1 MYFVALTLLQI
12 LGSQKT
18 YKIRSNEFVTAK
30 WTNPEEKLH
39 VELKELNI
47 VTTKKILTWKM
58 TAIRSDSGF
67 IIEPD
72 VQPIL
77 DVDEEASI
85 ASDESIGMF
94 V

>member
-1 MYFVALTLLQI
+1 
-12 LGSQKT
+12 
-18 YKIRSNEFVTAK
+18 
-30 WTNPEEKLH
+30 
-39 VELKELNI
+39 
-47 VTTKKILTWKM
+47 M

-94 V
+94 VQTFMVWKDTHIMFYKERFIRNSFLTSQIFENFQEQTSKFQKN

>member
-1 MYFVALTLLQI
+1 
-12 LGSQKT
+12 
-18 YKIRSNEFVTAK
+18 
-30 WTNPEEKLH
+30 
-39 VELKELNI
+39 
-47 VTTKKILTWKM
+47 M

-94 V
+94 VYNFMVWKDKYLNKYGTTKMCALECGINVPARLLIFKFFSRGHALISHCFFYS

>member
-1 MYFVALTLLQI
+1 
-12 LGSQKT
+12 
-18 YKIRSNEFVTAK
+18 
-30 WTNPEEKLH
+30 
-39 VELKELNI
+39 
-47 VTTKKILTWKM
+47 M

-94 V
+94 VQNLMF